1 MGRRQNLRKFEYQ
14 VPFVT
19 TLPKI
24 PIFQRSSQ
32 QTFKAVSYFQKIT
45 AFLHNG
51 DNFPRFSS
59 DTLLDTAKFAENYR
73 SIIRFFLDKF
83 LDKKPH

>member
-1 MGRRQNLRKFEYQ
+1 MNDK
-14 VPFVT
+14 
-19 TLPKI
+19 PKI
-24 PIFQRSSQ
+24 FELSSAICYHPSSKNLIFQRPSQ
-32 QTFKAVSYFQKIT
+32 QTFKTVSYFQKIT

-73 SIIRFFLDKF
+73 SIIRFFLDKIS
-83 LDKKPH
+83 